1 MIIGSNALH
10 NFVPKTV
17 SHTLGKPTDENVMQK
32 LVGQIIPLQS
42 ATNSSAFSN
51 DKGPNDNPKFDE
63 AFAKMMV
70 NLRMA
75 TAIPEEAAPPTA
87 ADQTVVSS
95 GKSRDTSDSS
105 LSLSTNQSTPT
116 AEKSATNEFMDYIN
130 QSDADKYRQEL
141 TGVSKEEYEAMSP
154 EEKAA
159 IDKKVEE
166 LTKEKAQVTQE
177 IIRAKIAMAKADFI

>member
-10 NFVPKTV
+10 RFAPKTV
-17 SHTLGKPTDENVMQK
+17 SQTARKTTDENVMPT
-32 LVGQIIPLQS
+32 LVGQTNSLQS
-42 ATNSSAFSN
+42 TPSSNAFSN
-51 DKGPNDNPKFDE
+51 DKGSNDPTFDE

-70 NLRMA
+70 NLKMA
-75 TAIPEEAAPPTA
+75 TATPGAVIPPTTA
-87 ADQTVVSS
+87 NQTVVSS
-95 GKSRDTSDSS
+95 AKSSYTSDSS
-105 LSLSTNQSTPT
+105 LSLSSNQNTPS
-116 AEKSATNEFMDYIN
+116 AEKSATNEFMDYVN

-166 LTKEKAQVTQE
+166 LAKEKAQVTQE
-177 IIRAKIAMAKADFI
+177 IIKAKIAMAKAELTA